1 MVLIVW
7 RRVLEAF
14 FLLCSMALLQL
25 TTQWS
30 QWFPRVTH
38 SPLRT
43 GPQKSSVVM
52 NQASDGQTSAR
63 AGMRAL
69 LASAT
74 LTRLCHFVAFA
85 HWQNFHLWVS
95 MGSKYVVG

>member
-7 RRVLEAF
+7 QCVLEAF

-30 QWFPRVTH
+30 QRSPRVTH

-43 GPQKSSVVM
+43 SPEKLSRNEQGFRRT
-52 NQASDGQTSAR
+52 DTH
-63 AGMRAL
+63 AGLRAL

-74 LTRLCHFVAFA
+74 LTRFC
-85 HWQNFHLWVS
+85 HLWLLHIGKTFIS
-95 MGSKYVVG
+95 EFLWAINTW